1 MGAFGR
7 IESMAKMNLSQAF
20 TIVKSIKVFDLES
33 FIMNV
38 MEMFAPVLKMLIPSY
53 SKRLWVIIYEHTCRT
68 YLLMVITMSTQYS
81 PKESKMLAD
90 KLKKDKETFKD
101 LFTGQIPAREID
113 ESYADLDNLENCLR
127 VHIEEVIVFL
137 VPLAARLG
145 KDFNDNCVVGYQL
158 CKSWLSCD

>member
-1 MGAFGR
+1 
-7 IESMAKMNLSQAF
+7 MAKMNISQAF
-20 TIVKSIKVFDLES
+20 TIVKSIKIFDLES

-81 PKESKMLAD
+81 PKESKMLAER
-90 KLKKDKETFKD
+90 LKNDKETFKD

-145 KDFNDNCVVGYQL
+145 KDFNDNCVVGFQL